1 MIAPIYS
8 GAESLSQIEMR
19 VYIESGTYGR
29 LQNVH
34 DQAVMGHMGVT
45 GRDRETEE
53 RRTRCISQ

>member
-8 GAESLSQIEMR
+8 GAERLSQIEMR

-34 DQAVMGHMGVT
+34 DQAVMEHMGIT